1 MTERHHGSVGVIRSF
16 RLTGEGRL
24 LAVTTAGADPATP
37 ASAAGYVWT
46 DGDNHAGCRR
56 PGHTGP
62 VPGQDCTCGFYG
74 FASDGDLRRSLTPGA
89 HDLAAVVAVSGRV
102 VPARCGLR
110 AQHARIEALWLSSRV
125 EAELARRIA
134 ARYPSVAVF
143 RDRSAML
150 GEFPLTWL
158 PGYRLR
164 RGPSGLLLSSQLL
177 LAAVW
182 IVATAASS
190 ARSSPVP
197 PGAGA
202 VAPLGAA
209 AAAGLVVW
217 LRRSSRYWPGSVA
230 LPAVLLAAGFVLSG
244 LAGVA
249 VAGAAVLGNL
259 TGLAAELCLFAVT
272 HLPLGRQLPGLDPQQ
287 PATHPLRSRA
297 DPRSAGV
304 RLLALFAAD
313 LMIAS
318 AAGPDPAGLRPVLLL
333 AGAVLMAALTT
344 VFTRRETYQHQLG
357 LWMVSA
363 GLLLGQAGGAL
374 TSRTTATAGH
384 AIGTAAMLLIFI
396 GIVLYWLEP
405 TLGRRSSR

>member
-1 MTERHHGSVGVIRSF
+1 MTERHHGSVRVIRSF
-16 RLTGEGRL
+16 RLTGEARL
-24 LAVTTAGADPATP
+24 LAVTTAGADPASP

-89 HDLAAVVAVSGRV
+89 HDLAAVVTVSGRV
-102 VPARCGLR
+102 IPARCGLR
-110 AQHARIEALWLSSRV
+110 AQHARIQALWLSSRV

-143 RDRSAML
+143 ADRSAML

-202 VAPLGAA
+202 VAPLAA

-217 LRRSSRYWPGSVA
+217 LRRSSRYWPGSGA
-230 LPAVLLAAGFVLSG
+230 LPAALLAAGFVLRG

-249 VAGAAVLGNL
+249 VAGAAVSGNL
-259 TGLAAELCLFAVT
+259 AGMAAELCLFAVT
-272 HLPLGRQLPGLDPQQ
+272 YLPLGRQLPGLDPQQ
-287 PATHPLRSRA
+287 PATQPWRSRA
-297 DPRSAGV
+297 DPRPAGV

-313 LMIAS
+313 LVIAS

-333 AGAVLMAALTT
+333 AGAVLMAALTA
-344 VFTRRETYQHQLG
+344 VFTRREAYRQHQLG

-363 GLLLGQAGGAL
+363 GLLLGQTGGAL
-374 TSRTTATAGH
+374 TFRTTATAGH
-384 AIGTAAMLLIFI
+384 GIGTAAMLFIAI
-396 GIVLYWLEP
+396 GIVRYWLEP

>member
-1 MTERHHGSVGVIRSF
+1 
-16 RLTGEGRL
+16 
-24 LAVTTAGADPATP
+24 
-37 ASAAGYVWT
+37 
-46 DGDNHAGCRR
+46 
-56 PGHTGP
+56 
-62 VPGQDCTCGFYG
+62 
-74 FASDGDLRRSLTPGA
+74 
-89 HDLAAVVAVSGRV
+89 
-102 VPARCGLR
+102 
-110 AQHARIEALWLSSRV
+110 
-125 EAELARRIA
+125 
-134 ARYPSVAVF
+134 
-143 RDRSAML
+143 
-150 GEFPLTWL
+150 
-158 PGYRLR
+158 
-164 RGPSGLLLSSQLL
+164 
-177 LAAVW
+177 
-182 IVATAASS
+182 
-190 ARSSPVP
+190 
-197 PGAGA
+197 
-202 VAPLGAA
+202 
-209 AAAGLVVW
+209 
-217 LRRSSRYWPGSVA
+217 
-230 LPAVLLAAGFVLSG
+230 
-244 LAGVA
+244 
-249 VAGAAVLGNL
+249 VAGAAALGNL
-259 TGLAAELCLFAVT
+259 AGLAAELCLFAVT

-297 DPRSAGV
+297 DPRPAGV